1 MNWENM
7 GTKPDG
13 TRGWE
18 IDHRRPCASFDLN
31 NEDEKYMCFHWTNLQ
46 PLWHEDNNSKRDKYD
61 PEIFEYDWKGTEL
74 GWVKLE
80 LTTEDEEELFAG
92 KDSTEEIVNEV
103 NDEITNMVT
112 KDGVFMT

>member
-1 MNWENM
+1 MHLESQFIDDMNWENM

-46 PLWHEDNNSKRDKYD
+46 PLWCEDNRSKKDKYD
-61 PEIFEYDWKGTEL
+61 PETFEYVWKGKEL

-80 LTTEDEEELFAG
+80 LTA
-92 KDSTEEIVNEV
+92 
-103 NDEITNMVT
+103 
-112 KDGVFMT
+112 